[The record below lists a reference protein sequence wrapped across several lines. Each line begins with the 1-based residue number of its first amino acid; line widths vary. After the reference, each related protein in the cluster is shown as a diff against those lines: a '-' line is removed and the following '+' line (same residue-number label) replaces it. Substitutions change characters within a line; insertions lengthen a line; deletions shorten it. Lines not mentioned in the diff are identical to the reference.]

1 MAQPAPDSLETR
13 IARWRETGD
22 GADGVFRD
30 VGLLI
35 ESRRRYLT
43 NLFGPLVADEVV
55 DDGLQKIWAAIEA
68 GHFDPAQAFSPWL
81 TTVLK
86 NSCRDLGRKT
96 TRRATLFT
104 DIEYNDRVP
113 DFEDTATDALVLDSH
128 ENRRLIPDELEQIL
142 DPESRLIFAVA
153 SGIADYLDRSVLDRW
168 CRQCDPQLALCDVM
182 PGLLD
187 GPLYGRLV
195 KLAVAFQLRP
205 DTTRKRYERVSGK
218 VAEKTT
224 IIALRKLIIVGRRKP
239 PS

>member
-13 IARWRETGD
+13 IARWKETGD
-22 GADGVFRD
+22 GAEGVFRD

-113 DFEDTATDALVLDSH
+113 DFEDTGTDALVLDSH

-142 DPESRLIFAVA
+142 DPESRLIFVVA
-153 SGIADYLDRSVLDRW
+153 SGIADFLDRSVLDRW
-168 CRQCDPQLALCDVM
+168 CRQCDPQLALCDVI
-182 PGLLD
+182 PRLLD
-187 GPLYGRLV
+187 GPLHGRLV

-218 VAEKTT
+218 VAEQTT
-224 IIALRKLIIVGRRKP
+224 IITLRKLIIVGRRKP